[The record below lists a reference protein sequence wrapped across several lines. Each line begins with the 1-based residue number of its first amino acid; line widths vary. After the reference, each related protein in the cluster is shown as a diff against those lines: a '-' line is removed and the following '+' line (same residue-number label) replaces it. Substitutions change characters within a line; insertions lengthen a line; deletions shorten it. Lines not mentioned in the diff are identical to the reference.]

1 MRPLAVTRLRFVLAP
16 ALAGFT
22 YARFWVPETTQ
33 KSLSPQTKSRISS
46 VSGRMMSVVNR
57 TLAFTRTTACASYAT
72 SRVVCADAGT
82 DTVTS
87 VTTKNTKGTKTLG
100 MQDLTIRHMR
110 DLLNEGRPTAPDRGR
125 CCRTWQTRSARR

>member
-22 YARFWVPETTQ
+22 YARFCVPETTQ

-57 TLAFTRTTACASYAT
+57 TFALTRTTAWASYAT
-72 SRVVCADAGT
+72 SRVVWAAAGMGK
-82 DTVTS
+82 VKRLI
-87 VTTKNTKGTKTLG
+87 TKNTKDTKEMRG
-100 MQDLTIRHMR
+100 KDLTIRGMS
-110 DLLNEGRPTAPDRGR
+110 DLL
-125 CCRTWQTRSARR
+125 